1 MCACIKHLSEKKRG
15 ISKMQINYLL
25 FNANETESSIKYRL
39 FFIGYRFVNS
49 TLLALFMEER
59 KWSFVIPCYTALNT
73 KWIIATIVN
82 CIEVSRYKNHY
93 FLNIKRRFVSRII
106 SCLTRSTNRTQLC
119 NQLDNLLLDYQVI

>member
-1 MCACIKHLSEKKRG
+1 MIKSEEISTGNWINFVCMYQAFVWKKGG

-73 KWIIATIVN
+73 K
-82 CIEVSRYKNHY
+82 
-93 FLNIKRRFVSRII
+93 
-106 SCLTRSTNRTQLC
+106 
-119 NQLDNLLLDYQVI
+119 